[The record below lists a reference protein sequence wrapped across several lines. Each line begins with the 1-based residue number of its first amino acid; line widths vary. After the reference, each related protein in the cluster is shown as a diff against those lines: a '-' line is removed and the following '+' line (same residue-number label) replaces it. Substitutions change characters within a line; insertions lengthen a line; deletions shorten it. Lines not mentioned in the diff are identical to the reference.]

1 VADRPKRTLE
11 CKLIVETD
19 LDDEQITEICMRT
32 VHEMTKRA
40 EGRLV
45 VAVGQIDGEFFWKSI
60 GVPEKPKPGATVIY
74 KATDPGKT

>member
-1 VADRPKRTLE
+1 VASRPKRTLE

-45 VAVGQIDGEFFWKSI
+45 VAVAQIDEEIWKVL

-74 KATDPGKT
+74 KAMDPGKR

>member
-1 VADRPKRTLE
+1 MAERPKRTLD
-11 CKLIVETD
+11 CRLVVETD
-19 LDDEQITEICMRT
+19 LDDEQITEICMRS
-32 VHEMTKRA
+32 VHEMTARA

-45 VAVGQIDGEFFWKSI
+45 VSVSQIDQEIWKVL